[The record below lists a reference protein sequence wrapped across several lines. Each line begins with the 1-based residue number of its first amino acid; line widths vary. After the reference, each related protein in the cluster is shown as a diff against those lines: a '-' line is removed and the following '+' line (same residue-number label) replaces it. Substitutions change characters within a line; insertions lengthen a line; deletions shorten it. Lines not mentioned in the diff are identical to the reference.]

1 MDLVYICRAG
11 ENEELRY
18 SIRSAEKNLK
28 FNNLWVVGAA
38 PSWYTGNLIE
48 VPQIGQKYAV
58 ARKNLK
64 TIVSS
69 NRIDND
75 FVLMNDDFFVMK
87 PMDKVEPWHGGK
99 LATKLNFRRQK
110 APNSAYTNLL
120 YETYNVLKRSRIAEP
135 LDYELH
141 TPLPMTREGLG
152 DVLSYGGLWR
162 SLYSNFNQVGG
173 EEHLDVKIYSSDTP
187 IANMDLDVENSP
199 YLSTDD
205 GSFPKLRDTLLSQ
218 SFSEPSSFES

>member
-48 VPQIGQKYAV
+48 VPQIGVKYAI

-64 TIVSS
+64 TLASS
-69 NRIDND
+69 DKIDND

-87 PMDKVEPWHGGK
+87 PMDQVEVWHGGRLDEK
-99 LATKLNFRRQK
+99 LKFRMSK
-110 APNSAYTNLL
+110 APNSAYSNLL
-120 YETYNVLKRSRIAEP
+120 YETYNILKRNKMADA

-141 TPLPMTREGLG
+141 TPLPMTRKGLG
-152 DVLSYGGLWR
+152 DVLGYGGLWR

-173 EEHLDVKIYSSDTP
+173 TEHKDVKIYSSSTP
-187 IANMDLDVENSP
+187 IANMNLDVESSP

-205 GSFPKLRDTLLSQ
+205 GSFSKLRDTLLGDM
-218 SFSEPSSFES
+218 FSEPSSFES

>member
-18 SIRSAEKNLK
+18 SLRSAEKNLK
-28 FNNLWVVGAA
+28 FNNLWIVGAA
-38 PSWYTGNLIE
+38 PTWYTGNILE

-69 NRIDND
+69 DRINND

-87 PMDKVEPWHGGK
+87 PTDKVEPWHGGK
-99 LATKLNFRRQK
+99 LSDKVNFRRRT
-110 APNSAYTNLL
+110 APNSAYSNLL
-120 YETYNVLKRSRIAEP
+120 YETYNILKQKRMPDA

-152 DVLSYGGLWR
+152 DVLGYGGLWR

-173 EEHLDVKIYSSDTP
+173 TEHKDVKIYSTDTP
-187 IANMDLDVENSP
+187 IANKDLNVEDSQ

-205 GSFPKLRDTLLSQ
+205 GSFPKLRDTMLSHM
-218 SFSEPSSFES
+218 FSERSSFES